1 MTQARNDALGRYGEQ
16 VAARHLQSLG
26 MTILAL
32 RWTCRWGELDIVARD
47 GTTVVFCEV
56 KTRTSARHGTGFEAV
71 SGQKAARLRRAASAW
86 LQEHDVEPQ
95 AVRIDVV
102 SVRIPRRGAP
112 VVERVSGV
120 A

>member
-1 MTQARNDALGRYGEQ
+1 MTHARNDALGRYGEQ
-16 VAARHLQSLG
+16 VAARHLEAHG
-26 MTILAL
+26 MTILAR
-32 RWTCRWGELDIVARD
+32 RWTCRWGELDLVARD
-47 GTTVVFCEV
+47 GTTIVFCEV
-56 KTRTSARHGTGFEAV
+56 KTRTSSRHGTGFEAV
-71 SGQKAARLRRAASAW
+71 SSRKAVRLRRAASAW
-86 LQEHDVEPQ
+86 LQAHDTEPP